1 MNGLKNKLAGLYAI
15 FGAAILMII
24 LLSFGAV
31 IYQKGMNDAG
41 SRMKV
46 DLDRYLHMLQTENTI
61 TDSFLK
67 EEEQYS
73 GYAIFL
79 FYGKFPFRFPGEY
92 VTGEEREE
100 LLRTCL
106 SSGAGYKKPT
116 KLKSGGVPYLVYRG
130 ETGDGSKGL
139 YLCMELT
146 QLYRSF
152 LAQFAILFLCF
163 LCGSGALVLL
173 GRFLAERAA
182 KPVEENQKEQAAFI
196 RAAGHE
202 LRSPLAVIRA
212 NNAAAGVDAE
222 RQAHYQQVI
231 DDECERMGRLV
242 EDLLTLAKGTGGGYD
257 LKEER
262 FAADTFL
269 IECFEK
275 YEPVC
280 RQDQIPLHISLPEE
294 AAGTIKGDRQ
304 RLEQAVGILIHNAL
318 SYGATEKGIELG
330 LWIDKKQIVL
340 WVRDHG
346 PGIADE
352 RKEKVFERFY
362 RGDESRTDKE
372 HFGLG
377 LSIARELVQAM
388 GGSIEAVDTP
398 GGGAEF
404 RIKMQIKTN
413 KN

>member
-1 MNGLKNKLAGLYAI
+1 MNGLKNKLAGLYAVS
-15 FGAAILMII
+15 GAVLLLMV

-46 DLDRYLHMLQTENTI
+46 DLDRYLHMLQTENHI
-61 TDSFLK
+61 TDRFLK

-73 GYAIFL
+73 GYALFL
-79 FYGKFPFRFPGEY
+79 FDGKIPFRFSGEY
-92 VTGEEREE
+92 VTGEEREA
-100 LLRTCL
+100 LLLTCL
-106 SSGAGYKKPT
+106 NSGAGYEKQT
-116 KLKSGGVPYLVYRG
+116 KLKSGGVSYLVYRG
-130 ETGDGSKGL
+130 ETGDGSKSL

-152 LAQFAILFLCF
+152 LTQFAILFFCF

-173 GRFLAERAA
+173 GRFLAGRAV
-182 KPVEENQKEQAAFI
+182 KPVEENQKEQTAFI

-212 NNAAAGVDAE
+212 SNAAAGVDSE
-222 RQAHYQQVI
+222 KKGHYQQVI

-257 LKEER
+257 LREER

-280 RQDQIPLHISLPEE
+280 RQKQVPLHISLPEE

-304 RLEQAVGILIHNAL
+304 RLEQVIGILVHNAL
-318 SYGATEKGIELG
+318 SYGATAEGIELG
-330 LWIDKKQIVL
+330 LRNGKKQIVL
-340 WVRDHG
+340 SVRDHG
-346 PGIADE
+346 PGIADD

-362 RGDESRTDKE
+362 RDDESRKDKE

-388 GGSIEAVDTP
+388 GGKIEAADTP

-404 RIKMQIKTN
+404 QIKMQIKTD